1 MNTLKNFIAAL
12 AVFPTLLSCGCVTLP
27 VTTDVDAEVILD
39 DDGWLYCGDGRRE
52 LRVAL
57 AGRDTSDCRTAVNLL
72 LLTDMKDTA
81 AAMTRYGIFKGKDSD
96 TVCFPVSVPPGFY
109 RAEISLSG
117 SEGTAVPVKVF
128 NIGCDPEKIVSPQD
142 RSGDFQEFW
151 DRTLAEL
158 AAVDPQY
165 VLTFL
170 PDRSNDLR
178 SVYRVDMKSFGGVS
192 VSGIYAEPAAPGRY
206 PAYITYMG
214 YDSAPWY
221 PDPSSNPEAVEFI
234 LSVRGQAL
242 NKRPGDKAGWVAQ
255 GIGSKETYYY
265 RGAFMDVVR
274 AVDFICSREKADSS
288 RIFAE
293 GGSQGGALTM
303 IAAALDNRIKAI
315 APFVPFLSDFPDY
328 FKIAPWPA
336 QEVEAAA
343 DSLGISDE
351 ELYRTLSYFDVKNFA
366 DRIGCPVLMGF
377 GLQDDVCPP
386 HTNFAG
392 YNLIKAEK
400 RYVCFPEAGH
410 HVETEAG
417 WWKARNEFFDKI
429 LEQHFNIDN
438 K

>member
-1 MNTLKNFIAAL
+1 M
-12 AVFPTLLSCGCVTLP
+12 AVFPTILSCGCVTLP

-39 DDGWLYCGDGRRE
+39 DNWLYCGNDKHG

-57 AGRDTSDCRTAVNLL
+57 TNRDTSDCRTVVNLL

-81 AAMTRYGIFKGKDSD
+81 AAMTHYGIFKGKNSD
-96 TVCFPVSVPPGFY
+96 TVCFPISLSPGFY
-109 RAEISLSG
+109 QAQISLSG
-117 SEGTAVPVKVF
+117 PDGEKVPVKTF
-128 NIGCDPEKIVSPQD
+128 NIGCNPEQIISPQD
-142 RSGDFQEFW
+142 RLDDFQEFW
-151 DRTLAEL
+151 DRTIAEL
-158 AAVDPQY
+158 AATEAQY
-165 VLTFL
+165 TLTFL
-170 PDRSNDLR
+170 PECSNDLR
-178 SVYRVDMKSFGGVS
+178 NIYRVDMKSFGGVA
-192 VSGIYAEPAAPGRY
+192 VSGIYAEPAAPGKY

-214 YDSAPWY
+214 YNSAPWY
-221 PDPSSNPEAVEFI
+221 PDPASNPEAVEFI
-234 LSVRGQAL
+234 LSIRGQAL
-242 NKRPGDKAGWVAQ
+242 NKKSGDKAGWITE
-255 GIGSKETYYY
+255 GIGSRETYYY

-274 AVDFICSREKADSS
+274 AVDFISSREKVDST

-293 GGSQGGALTM
+293 GGSQGGALTL

-336 QEVEAAA
+336 NEVKAAA
-343 DSLGISDE
+343 DSLGISDD

-366 DRIGCPVLMGF
+366 DMIECPVLMGF

-400 RYVCFPEAGH
+400 QYICFPEAGH
-410 HVETEAG
+410 HVETESG

-429 LEQHFNIDN
+429 LEQHFNID
-438 K
+438 KK